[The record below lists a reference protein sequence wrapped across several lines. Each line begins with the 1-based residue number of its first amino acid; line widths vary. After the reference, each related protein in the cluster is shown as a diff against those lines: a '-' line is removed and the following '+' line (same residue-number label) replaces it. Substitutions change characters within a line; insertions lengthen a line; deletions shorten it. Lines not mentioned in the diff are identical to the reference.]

1 MRYGSRK
8 FIISMASI
16 AAAVALAFV
25 EKMTGDVAMVLTA
38 VNVGYHAA
46 NAWTTGKGNGNAV

>member
-8 FIISMASI
+8 FIISMVSI
-16 AAAVALAFV
+16 AAVVVLAVF

-46 NAWTTGKGNGNAV
+46 NAWTTGKGNGGAI

>member
-8 FIISMASI
+8 FIVAMASI
-16 AAAVALAFV
+16 AAAVGLAV
-25 EKMTGDVAMVLTA
+25 LEKMSGDVAMVLTA

-46 NAWTTGKGNGNAV
+46 NAWTTGKGNGGAI